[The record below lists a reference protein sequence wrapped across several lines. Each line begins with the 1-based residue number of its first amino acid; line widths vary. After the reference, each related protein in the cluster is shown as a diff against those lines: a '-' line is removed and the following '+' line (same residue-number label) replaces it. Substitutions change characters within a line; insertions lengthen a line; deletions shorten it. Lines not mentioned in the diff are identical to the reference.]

1 MTDIL
6 LQAKQQ
12 LLAPAALDE
21 SHLQQILHGMLSHQV
36 DAADLYF
43 QSVRHE
49 GWVLEDGIVK
59 EGSYNADRGVGVRA
73 ISGEKTGFA
82 YANDIA
88 LPALEA
94 AANAPAALPV
104 RVRIISTG
112 MESQPAAGALQ
123 RCQSTGFPVP

>member
-12 LLAPAALDE
+12 LLTPAELDE
-21 SHLQQILHGMLSHQV
+21 NHLQQILHGMLSHQV

-59 EGSYNADRGVGVRA
+59 EGSYNADRGVGV
-73 ISGEKTGFA
+73 
-82 YANDIA
+82 
-88 LPALEA
+88 
-94 AANAPAALPV
+94 
-104 RVRIISTG
+104 
-112 MESQPAAGALQ
+112 
-123 RCQSTGFPVP
+123 